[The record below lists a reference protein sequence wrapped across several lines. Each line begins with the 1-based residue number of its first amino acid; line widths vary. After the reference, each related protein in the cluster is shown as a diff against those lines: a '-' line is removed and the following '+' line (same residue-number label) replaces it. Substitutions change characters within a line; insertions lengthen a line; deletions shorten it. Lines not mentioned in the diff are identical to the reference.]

1 MDDDDD
7 WQNCSLSKL
16 KIEQEQTQ
24 FQYLLNDCQKWIEVY
39 FQHFLSLEVIEFIFF
54 SLSSFRQFQAKSSL
68 MKTIFANH

>member
-39 FQHFLSLEVIEFIFF
+39 FQHFLSL
-54 SLSSFRQFQAKSSL
+54 
-68 MKTIFANH
+68 